1 MKRRRDQI
9 REQQKEREV
18 AKEAKDGASNKQELS
33 LIERFMSWSPGLEW
47 SAARESQ
54 PLIGSPAAQLRH
66 LLFVKNGLIHF
77 LHERVSLGRHR
88 TSQAT
93 QIYGPLKQQAS

>member
-1 MKRRRDQI
+1 
-9 REQQKEREV
+9 
-18 AKEAKDGASNKQELS
+18 
-33 LIERFMSWSPGLEW
+33 MSWSPGWNGVPHASRSLL
-47 SAARESQ
+47 SAR
-54 PLIGSPAAQLRH
+54 PAAQLRH